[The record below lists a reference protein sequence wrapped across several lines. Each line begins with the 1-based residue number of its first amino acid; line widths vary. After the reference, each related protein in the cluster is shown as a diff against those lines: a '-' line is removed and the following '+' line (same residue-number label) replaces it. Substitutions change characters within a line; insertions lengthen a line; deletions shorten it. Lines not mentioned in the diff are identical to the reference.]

1 MIKTVE
7 GISFFNGGGGG
18 GLPTIYITISLWEL
32 MKTFKK
38 KFTYVRETKIWNCM
52 PVWFGWLNESKQFEG
67 TFNVLINGHYLK
79 NIK

>member
-1 MIKTVE
+1 
-7 GISFFNGGGGG
+7 
-18 GLPTIYITISLWEL
+18 

-67 TFNVLINGHYLK
+67 TFNVLVNGHYLK